1 MSGFGD
7 EAPSGPANR
16 LKQLGES
23 IAETTVE
30 RIGRGVSRIQER
42 RPLPYD
48 VLESDDAYLIVFDAP
63 GVRRQ
68 DVQVR
73 FLDGEV
79 KVRIDRF
86 RDFHEGFE
94 MRFPG
99 RGLALDGSAPIPE
112 EVPVA
117 PDEATATVT
126 DEGTL
131 EVHLP
136 KRSAGE

>member
-7 EAPSGPANR
+7 EVDTGPARR
-16 LKQLGES
+16 LKEFGES

-30 RIGRGVSRIQER
+30 RIGRGVSRIQEN
-42 RPLPYD
+42 RPLAHD
-48 VLESDDAYLIVFDAP
+48 VLESDDAYLVVFDAP

-99 RGLALDGSAPIPE
+99 RGLALDGAAPIPQG
-112 EVPVA
+112 VPVD
-117 PDEATATVT
+117 PESATATVT

-131 EVHLP
+131 EIHLP
-136 KRSAGE
+136 KRTAEA

>member
-7 EAPSGPANR
+7 EVPSGPAER
-16 LKQLGES
+16 LKEIGES

-30 RIGRGVSRIQER
+30 RIGRGVSRVQEE

-86 RDFHEGFE
+86 REFHDGFE

-99 RGLALDGSAPIPE
+99 RGLALDGSAPIPQGT
-112 EVPVA
+112 PVD
-117 PDEATATVT
+117 PDGATATVT
-126 DEGTL
+126 DDGTL
-131 EVHLP
+131 RVHLP
-136 KRSAGE
+136 KHSAHE

>member
-7 EAPSGPANR
+7 EVPSGPATR
-16 LKQLGES
+16 LKELGES
-23 IAETTVE
+23 IAESTVE
-30 RIGRGVSRIQER
+30 RVGRGVSRIQEQ

-48 VLESDDAYLIVFDAP
+48 VLESDDAYLMVFDAP

-99 RGLALDGSAPIPE
+99 RGLALDGSGPIPQG
-112 EVPVA
+112 VPVD
-117 PDEATATVT
+117 PGEATATVT
-126 DEGTL
+126 DDGTL
-131 EVHLP
+131 EVHRP
-136 KRSAGE
+136 KRHTDG

>member
-7 EAPSGPANR
+7 DQSSDPARR
-16 LKQLGES
+16 LKELGES
-23 IAETTVE
+23 IAETTFE
-30 RIGRGVSRIQER
+30 RIGRSVSRLQEQ
-42 RPLPYD
+42 RPLSYD
-48 VLESDDAYLIVFDAP
+48 LLESDDAYLIVFDAP

-79 KVRIDRF
+79 RVRIDRF

-99 RGLALDGSAPIPE
+99 RGLALDGSAPIPQE
-112 EVPVA
+112 TPVE

-126 DEGTL
+126 GDGTL

-136 KRSAGE
+136 KRHADE

>member
-7 EAPSGPANR
+7 EVPSGPAER
-16 LKQLGES
+16 LKEIGES

-30 RIGRGVSRIQER
+30 RIGRGVSRLQEE

-48 VLESDDAYLIVFDAP
+48 VLESNDAYLIVFDAP

-73 FLDGEV
+73 FLDSEV

-86 RDFHEGFE
+86 RDFHDGFE

-99 RGLALDGSAPIPE
+99 RGLALDGSAPIPQGT
-112 EVPVA
+112 PVE

-126 DEGTL
+126 GDGTL
-131 EVHLP
+131 RVHLP
-136 KRSAGE
+136 KHHAHE

>member
-7 EAPSGPANR
+7 EVPSGPATR
-16 LKQLGES
+16 LKEFGES
-23 IAETTVE
+23 IAESTVE
-30 RIGRGVSRIQER
+30 RVGRGVSRIQEE

-48 VLESDDAYLIVFDAP
+48 VLESNDAYLIVFDAP

-73 FLDGEV
+73 FLDSEV

-99 RGLALDGSAPIPE
+99 RGLALDGSAPIPQD
-112 EVPVA
+112 VA
-117 PDEATATVT
+117 VDPGDATATVT
-126 DEGTL
+126 DDGTL

-136 KRSAGE
+136 KRHTDE

>member
-7 EAPSGPANR
+7 EVPSGPAER
-16 LKQLGES
+16 LKEIGES

-30 RIGRGVSRIQER
+30 RIGRGVSRVQEE

-86 RDFHEGFE
+86 REFHDGFE

-99 RGLALDGSAPIPE
+99 RGLALDGSAPIPQGT
-112 EVPVA
+112 PVD
-117 PDEATATVT
+117 PDGATATVT
-126 DEGTL
+126 DDGTL
-131 EVHLP
+131 RVHLP
-136 KRSAGE
+136 KRRAHE